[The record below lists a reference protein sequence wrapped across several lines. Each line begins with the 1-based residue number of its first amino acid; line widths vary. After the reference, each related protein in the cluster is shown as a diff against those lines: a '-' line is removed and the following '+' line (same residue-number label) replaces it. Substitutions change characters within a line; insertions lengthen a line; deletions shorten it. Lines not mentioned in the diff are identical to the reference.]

1 MLTTATDTATNTGTN
16 TGTDTATNIE
26 IRPVETKADLDAFIR
41 LPWRLYKDD
50 PQWVPPLI
58 AEVKGLL
65 SEKSNPY
72 FGHAKARY
80 WLALRGGT
88 PVGRISAQIDE
99 LVQEHMG
106 QGIGQWGM
114 FECENDPAIAARL
127 FEAAEGWLKA
137 GGMTQSMGPF
147 SLSIWDEP
155 GLLVDGFEHPPLL
168 MTPHHRPYYAGLVEG
183 LGYGKAK
190 DLYAYDLDIT
200 TGFPE
205 RIQRIVAA
213 GEKNSRIRI
222 RKADPARFEAE
233 VRLVLEILNDAWSDN
248 WGFVPLTEAEIAYA
262 AKKMKPLVKPDLV
275 RICEFDGVPTAFML
289 TLPDLNELQRDLNG
303 RLFPFG
309 WAKLLWRLRGTP
321 FTQRVRVPL
330 MGVRKELQASRNGA
344 LMAMMLIEH
353 IRRDAVGVYSNRGEL
368 SWILEDNLPMRN
380 ILESIGCFIYK
391 TYRIYDKPLV

>member
-1 MLTTATDTATNTGTN
+1 IGASPKTAPKFTYLWPIKALNGFSGVARVLTTATDTATDTN

-26 IRPVETKADLDAFIR
+26 IRLVETKADLDAFIR

-99 LVQEHMG
+99 LVQQNMG

-114 FECENDPAIAARL
+114 FGCENDPAIAARL

-168 MTPHHRPYYAGLVEG
+168 MTPHHRPYYAGLVE
-183 LGYGKAK
+183 
-190 DLYAYDLDIT
+190 
-200 TGFPE
+200 
-205 RIQRIVAA
+205 
-213 GEKNSRIRI
+213 
-222 RKADPARFEAE
+222 
-233 VRLVLEILNDAWSDN
+233 
-248 WGFVPLTEAEIAYA
+248 
-262 AKKMKPLVKPDLV
+262 
-275 RICEFDGVPTAFML
+275 
-289 TLPDLNELQRDLNG
+289 
-303 RLFPFG
+303 
-309 WAKLLWRLRGTP
+309 
-321 FTQRVRVPL
+321 
-330 MGVRKELQASRNGA
+330 
-344 LMAMMLIEH
+344 
-353 IRRDAVGVYSNRGEL
+353 
-368 SWILEDNLPMRN
+368 
-380 ILESIGCFIYK
+380 
-391 TYRIYDKPLV
+391 

>member
-1 MLTTATDTATNTGTN
+1 MLTTASTLH
-16 TGTDTATNIE
+16 
-26 IRPVETKADLDAFIR
+26 IRPVDSRADLDTFVR
-41 LPWRLYKDD
+41 LPWSLYRDD
-50 PQWVPPLI
+50 PNWVPPLLS
-58 AEVKGLL
+58 EVKGLL

-80 WLALRGGT
+80 WLALRDGK
-88 PVGRISAQIDE
+88 PVGRISAQIDT
-99 LVQEHMG
+99 LVQQHMG

-114 FECENDPAIAARL
+114 FECENNPETAARL
-127 FEAAEGWLKA
+127 FEAAEGWLRA
-137 GGMTQSMGPF
+137 GGMTRAMGPF

-155 GLLVDGFEHPPLL
+155 GLLIDGFQHPPLL
-168 MTPHHRPYYAGLVEG
+168 MTPHHLPYYAGLVEA
-183 LGYGKAK
+183 LGYTKVK

-200 TGFPE
+200 VGFPE

-213 GEKNSRIRI
+213 GDKNPRIRI
-222 RKADPARFEAE
+222 RKADPSRFEEE

-248 WGFVPLTEAEIAYA
+248 WGFIPLTEAEIAYA

-275 RICEFDGVPTAFML
+275 RVCEFDGKPAAFML

-330 MGVRKELQASRNGA
+330 MGVRKEHQASRNGA

-380 ILESIGCFIYK
+380 ILENIGCFIYK
-391 TYRIYDKPLV
+391 TYRIYDKSLI

>member
-1 MLTTATDTATNTGTN
+1 MLATATK
-16 TGTDTATNIE
+16 IE
-26 IRPVETKADLDAFIR
+26 IRPVETKADLDAFVR
-41 LPWRLYKDD
+41 LPWSLYRND

-58 AEVKGLL
+58 SEVKGLL

-72 FGHAKARY
+72 FGHARARY
-80 WLALRGGT
+80 WLALRDGKS
-88 PVGRISAQIDE
+88 VGRISAQIDD
-99 LVQEHMG
+99 LVQQHMG

-114 FECENDPAIAARL
+114 FECEDDPATAALL

-137 GGMTQSMGPF
+137 GGMTRGMGPF

-168 MTPHHRPYYAGLVEG
+168 MTPHHRPYYASLVERE
-183 LGYGKAK
+183 GYAKVK

-200 TGFPE
+200 AGFPE

-213 GEKNSRIRI
+213 GDKNPRIRI
-222 RKADPARFEAE
+222 RKADPSRFEEE

-248 WGFVPLTEAEIAYA
+248 WGFIPLTEAEIAYA

-275 RICEFDGVPTAFML
+275 RICEFEGKPAAFML
-289 TLPDLNELQRDLNG
+289 TLPDVNELQRDLDG

-309 WAKLLWRLRGTP
+309 WAKLLWRLRKP
-321 FTQRVRVPL
+321 FTTRVRVPL
-330 MGVRKELQASRNGA
+330 MGVRKEMQTSRNGA

>member
-1 MLTTATDTATNTGTN
+1 MLTTATK
-16 TGTDTATNIE
+16 IE
-26 IRPVETKADLDAFIR
+26 IRPVETKAELDAFVR
-41 LPWRLYKDD
+41 LPWALYKND
-50 PQWVPPLI
+50 PQWVPPLLG
-58 AEVKGLL
+58 EVKGLL

-80 WLALRGGT
+80 WLALRDGK

-99 LVQEHMG
+99 LVQQHMG
-106 QGIGQWGM
+106 QGTGQWGM
-114 FECENDPAIAARL
+114 FECENDPATAALL
-127 FEAAEGWLKA
+127 FEAAESWLKA
-137 GGMTQSMGPF
+137 GGMTRAMGPF

-168 MTPHHRPYYAGLVEG
+168 MTPHHLPYYAGLVEG
-183 LGYGKAK
+183 EGYAKAK

-213 GEKNSRIRI
+213 GDKNPRIRI
-222 RKADPARFEAE
+222 RKADPSRFEEE
-233 VRLVLEILNDAWSDN
+233 VRLVLEILNDAWADN
-248 WGFVPLTEAEIAYA
+248 WGFIPLTEAEIAYA

-275 RICEFDGVPTAFML
+275 RICEFEGKPAAFML
-289 TLPDLNELQRDLNG
+289 TLPDVNELQRDLDG

-309 WAKLLWRLRGTP
+309 WAKLLWRLRKP

-353 IRRDAVGVYSNRGEL
+353 IRRDTVGVYANRGEL

-380 ILESIGCFIYK
+380 ILENIGCFIYK